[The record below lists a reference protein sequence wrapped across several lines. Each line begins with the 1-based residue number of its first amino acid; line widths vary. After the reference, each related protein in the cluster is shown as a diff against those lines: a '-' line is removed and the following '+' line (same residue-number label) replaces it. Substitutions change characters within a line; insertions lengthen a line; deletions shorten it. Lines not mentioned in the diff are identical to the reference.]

1 MKEAVTIIPGDQPSS
16 SGPGVLLGN
25 CTRFISVFVCVTF
38 NGFSPSIYP
47 LHQLTSFGSHFPFHS
62 FLVSVQNTSVLKY
75 ECSDWICNLVTPKNK
90 WHTSS
95 LVSNRVILE
104 QEVNCFYHR
113 WPPSSMPARWVVILP
128 FKTSNVQLT
137 YILEVVHLSL
147 CFPFFDVTCRVGACI
162 GCEER
167 EVWWWNVDEF

>member
-1 MKEAVTIIPGDQPSS
+1 MVEGSCHNHPRWPTIQFRPRSS
-16 SGPGVLLGN
+16 PWW
-25 CTRFISVFVCVTF
+25 FISVFVCVTF

-47 LHQLTSFGSHFPFHS
+47 LHQLTSFGSHFPFTPSLWVCRTLQYWSMNVQIGSATSLHPRIS
-62 FLVSVQNTSVLKY
+62 DTQVLLSAIVLFWNKKLIVSIT
-75 ECSDWICNLVTPKNK
+75 E
-90 WHTSS
+90 
-95 LVSNRVILE
+95 R
-104 QEVNCFYHR
+104 
-113 WPPSSMPARWVVILP
+113 PPSSMPARWVVILP

-147 CFPFFDVTCRVGACI
+147 CFPFFDVTCQVGACI